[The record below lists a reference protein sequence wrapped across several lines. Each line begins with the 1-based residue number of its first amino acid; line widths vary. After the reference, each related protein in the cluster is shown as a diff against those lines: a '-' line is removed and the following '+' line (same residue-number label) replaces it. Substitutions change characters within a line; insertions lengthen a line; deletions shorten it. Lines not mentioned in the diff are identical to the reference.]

1 MGLSHRYRDMDTF
14 RRFMKSQTFDISL
27 KEIEAAPAAGM
38 ASPPQGSST
47 TNKHH
52 FDSLERELDIDDIKP
67 ALEGSPVTL
76 YQLLRFDWPF
86 RTESPVE
93 VSVEEKTPSDDGE
106 GNGFYEVTYFLTKIN
121 KHKFVHPYKDGV
133 PVYAYQGEI
142 TDRTE
147 VITQEE
153 LSNGMVPP
161 LEQGGGAGGMAPPMG
176 GAPMGGAPPMP
187 GMM

>member
-1 MGLSHRYRDMDTF
+1 MDTF

-52 FDSLERELDIDDIKP
+52 FDSLERELDIDDINP
-67 ALEGSPVTL
+67 AIEGDSLTL
-76 YQLLRFDWPF
+76 YQLPRFDWPF
-86 RTESPVE
+86 RVDGPIQ
-93 VSVEEKTPSDDGE
+93 VSIEEKSPSDNGE

-121 KHKFVHPYKDGV
+121 RRKFVIPYKDGE

-142 TDRTE
+142 KDMTE

-153 LSNGMVPP
+153 LSDAMSAP
-161 LEQGGGAGGMAPPMG
+161 LEQGGGAGMAPPMG
-176 GAPMGGAPPMP
+176 GDPPMGGAPPMP